1 MMDYAYLFSGMGVT
15 ILYLITKLI
24 SVVRQ
29 RNILFNTIDLIGR
42 GELKV
47 SFNKELD
54 MVEIKEVKHV

>member
-29 RNILFNTIDLIGR
+29 RNVLFKAIDRIGR

-47 SFNKELD
+47 SFNKDLD

>member
-1 MMDYAYLFSGMGVT
+1 MDYAYLFSGMGVT
-15 ILYLITKLI
+15 ILYLLVKLI
-24 SVVRQ
+24 SVMRQ
-29 RNILFNTIDLIGR
+29 RNVLFEAIDRIGR

>member
-15 ILYLITKLI
+15 ILYLLVKLI
-24 SVVRQ
+24 SVMRQ
-29 RNILFNTIDLIGR
+29 RSLLFEAIDRIGR